1 MWCVGEDFYQEEFKY
16 GKISVLLIQ
25 VPCFKERKQA
35 ILVKTKPSLT
45 EAPSA
50 QLVNFSIKL

>member
-25 VPCFKERKQA
+25 VPSFKTQKQV
-35 ILVKTKPSLT
+35 ILVRTKSSLT
-45 EAPSA
+45 EVASA
-50 QLVNFSIKL
+50 QLVSFTVNL